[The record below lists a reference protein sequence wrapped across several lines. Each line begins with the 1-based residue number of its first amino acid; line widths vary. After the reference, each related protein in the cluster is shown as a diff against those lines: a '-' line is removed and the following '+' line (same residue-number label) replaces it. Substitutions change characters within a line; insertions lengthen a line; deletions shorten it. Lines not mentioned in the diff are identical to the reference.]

1 MSLELPNWIGITSI
15 VLYML
20 TFYFV
25 LSFIESIHKDDQR
38 VVRQSKIAAM
48 VCLALA
54 LLLPALYSF
63 MYF

>member
-1 MSLELPNWIGITSI
+1 MNLELPNWIGITSI
-15 VLYML
+15 VFYML

-38 VVRQSKIAAM
+38 VVKQSKIAAM

-54 LLLPALYSF
+54 MLLPALYSF